1 MSKKTTLPGNPF
13 ASLQLTTEEQ
23 ELEDVLAREEY
34 QADPDF
40 AQTELLL
47 RDAAKH
53 YRVLQSTKPV
63 TIRLNQMDLL
73 KIKAKAQQH
82 DLPYQTLIS
91 SIIHQYVQGKYPVHL

>member
-13 ASLQLTTEEQ
+13 ASLQLTPEEQ
-23 ELEDVLAREEY
+23 ELEATLAREEY

-63 TIRLNQMDLL
+63 TIRLNQLDLL
-73 KIKAKAQQH
+73 KIKAKAKQH
-82 DLPYQTLIS
+82 DLTYQTLIGRV
-91 SIIHQYVQGKYPVHL
+91 IHQYVHSKYPIH